1 MKALVLAAG
10 YGVRLAA
17 VAKDTP
23 KPLLTVAGKVLIDH
37 VVERLRA
44 VKALDEIVVVTN
56 HKFYSHF
63 TRWAKT
69 QPAPPMA
76 GQAHA
81 GAPIRIVNDGTDT
94 PEERL
99 GSVGDIHFVW
109 SRERVHDDWLIVAG
123 DNLFDQDLGAF
134 VSFALARK
142 PAVSIGLY
150 DIGDIKAASRF
161 GVCSLDAQSR
171 VTLFQ
176 EKPENPLS
184 TLIAMCVYYF
194 PRPTLTLIEEYRV
207 QSGALDAAGSYI
219 QWLVEK
225 KDVYGFQFSGKWYDI
240 GSIES
245 LNDAQEHFN

>member
-23 KPLLTVAGKVLIDH
+23 KPLLTVAGKTLIDH

-56 HKFYSHF
+56 HKFYGHF

-69 QPAPPMA
+69 PPAA

-81 GAPIRIVNDGTDT
+81 GVPIRIVNDGTDT
-94 PEERL
+94 SEERL
-99 GSVGDIHFVW
+99 GSVGDIQFVW

-123 DNLFDQDLGAF
+123 DNLFDQELTPF
-134 VSFALARK
+134 LSFARAK
-142 PAVSIGLY
+142 APAVSIGLY
-150 DIGDIKAASRF
+150 DIGDIKAASKF

-176 EKPENPLS
+176 EKPKNPLS
-184 TLIAMCVYYF
+184 TLIATCVYYF
-194 PRPTLTLIEEYRV
+194 PRPTLTLIEEYTV

-219 QWLVEK
+219 QWLAEK

>member
-10 YGVRLAA
+10 YGVRMAA

-23 KPLLTVAGKVLIDH
+23 KPLLTVAGKTLIDH
-37 VVERLRA
+37 VVERLRT
-44 VKALDEIVVVTN
+44 VEALNEIVVVTN
-56 HKFYSHF
+56 NKFYGPF

-69 QPAPPMA
+69 
-76 GQAHA
+76 HA
-81 GAPIRIVNDGTDT
+81 GVPIRIVNDGTDT

-123 DNLFDQDLGAF
+123 DNLFDQDLEAF

-176 EKPENPLS
+176 EKPKNPPS
-184 TLIAMCVYYF
+184 SLIATCVYYF